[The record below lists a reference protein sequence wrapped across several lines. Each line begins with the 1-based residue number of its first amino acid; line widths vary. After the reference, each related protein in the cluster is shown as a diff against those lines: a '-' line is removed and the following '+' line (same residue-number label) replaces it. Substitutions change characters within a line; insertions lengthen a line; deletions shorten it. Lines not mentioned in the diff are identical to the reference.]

1 MKYII
6 ALMGPSQSG
15 KSFVIKKI
23 LNNASDGFNP
33 KLVAKQT
40 TRDYRLEEQKALE
53 RGEDIDVVR
62 VPEIT
67 ADLAYQTY
75 GKRTGVEISTL
86 MDIANQGYVPVVVIN
101 DIMAMAKLKKEC
113 YRRDKEFCVLSIFLF
128 RRIPVKGEYFAESRR
143 RGNVDD
149 KETEQ
154 RFDKAKTVYRIFI
167 ENMHM
172 FDYVMLNT
180 VSYDTAHIWSN
191 NTIVDRQVCAIR
203 DNIIRKGIRPRERQ
217 DKEKPIIYVVSGN
230 GASGKDELIEA
241 TYAMGKLYA
250 DVMPKYTSRNQ
261 KPDDGPEIIC
271 KCNKSDSNPSEFI
284 PNPAYSAYL
293 QQRAENPDRF
303 AVYFGNGGKFE
314 YAIDMQQLRAR
325 LGAGRSQVI
334 ALSNIS
340 TILKLKNEFGD
351 QVVPIYCNSQI
362 SKEEFQGNVADD
374 EIGRAKYEE
383 FERQLND
390 FIENYMLF
398 RHVVIYAENELGH
411 ASDSRQE
418 ELIDQLFRLFR
429 AYEEKWV

>member
-1 MKYII
+1 
-6 ALMGPSQSG
+6 MGPSQSG

-23 LNNASDGFNP
+23 LNNAVDGFKP

-40 TRDYRLEEQKALE
+40 TRAYRSEEQEALNK
-53 RGEDIDVVR
+53 GEDIDVVR

-86 MDIANQGYVPVVVIN
+86 INIANQGNVPVVVIN

-113 YRRDKEFCVLSIFLF
+113 YHRDKEVCVLSIFLF
-128 RRIPVKGEYFAESRR
+128 RRIPVKDEYFAESRR

-180 VSYDTAHIWSN
+180 VSYDDTHIWNN
-191 NTIVDRQVCAIR
+191 NTLVDRQVCAIR
-203 DNIIRKGIRPRERQ
+203 DNIILKGVRPHERQ

-271 KCNKSDSNPSEFI
+271 KCNISDKNPNVFI
-284 PNPAYSAYL
+284 PNPAYSEFL
-293 QQRAENPDRF
+293 KQREENPNRF
-303 AVYFGNGGKFE
+303 AVYLGNGGKFE
-314 YAIDMQQLRAR
+314 YAIDMQRLRMG

-334 ALSNIS
+334 ALSDIP
-340 TILKLKNEFGD
+340 TILMLKDEFGD

-362 SKEEFQGNVADD
+362 SKEEFQGNAVGD
-374 EIGRAKYEE
+374 EIDIAKIEE
-383 FERQLND
+383 FERQLTD